1 MILVGDS
8 KLGGISQT
16 IAAFESLRL
25 RGYDVESILLFRD
38 QMYENYRHL
47 TDYFGDKYG
56 IPVSTVA
63 EPPERSQ
70 NLEIETGRMKDYYE
84 EQSSEKTTRSVLDHL
99 NARHQSRVTRLDSM
113 SSMAHSS
120 IWYPFTQH
128 TLLPAEKITAIDSA
142 HGDYFQTL
150 KPAASSTQ
158 DNTSLLQSSFDGSA
172 SWWTQGLGHANS
184 DLTLA
189 AAYAAG
195 RYGHVMFAEAI
206 HEPALGVAEMLLSG
220 MRNPRFSRVFFSDN
234 GSTGCEVA
242 VKMGLRAARV
252 RYGWGPDEK
261 LGVLG
266 LKGSYHGDTMGAMDC
281 SEPCTYNEK
290 VEWYQGKGYWF
301 DYPTVRCSEGKWFVD
316 VPENLK
322 GDLGEAASFA
332 SLPEI
337 FDVEAREKNGE
348 GKMYERFIEKTL
360 EKLQEQGR
368 KFGALMLEPI
378 ILGAGGMLFV

>member
-38 QMYENYRHL
+38 QTYENYRHL
-47 TDYFGDKYG
+47 TDYFGGKYG

-84 EQSSEKTTRSVLDHL
+84 EQSSEKTTLSVLDHL
-99 NARHQSRVTRLDSM
+99 NDRHQSRVTRLDSM
-113 SSMAHSS
+113 SSKAHSS

-360 EKLQEQGR
+360 EKLQKQGR

>member
-1 MILVGDS
+1 
-8 KLGGISQT
+8 
-16 IAAFESLRL
+16 
-25 RGYDVESILLFRD
+25 
-38 QMYENYRHL
+38 
-47 TDYFGDKYG
+47 
-56 IPVSTVA
+56 
-63 EPPERSQ
+63 
-70 NLEIETGRMKDYYE
+70 
-84 EQSSEKTTRSVLDHL
+84 
-99 NARHQSRVTRLDSM
+99 
-113 SSMAHSS
+113 
-120 IWYPFTQH
+120 
-128 TLLPAEKITAIDSA
+128 
-142 HGDYFQTL
+142 
-150 KPAASSTQ
+150 
-158 DNTSLLQSSFDGSA
+158 
-172 SWWTQGLGHANS
+172 
-184 DLTLA
+184 
-189 AAYAAG
+189 
-195 RYGHVMFAEAI
+195 MFAEAI

-301 DYPTVRCSEGKWFVD
+301 DYPTVRCSEGKWFID

-348 GKMYERFIEKTL
+348 GKMYERFILKTL
-360 EKLQEQGR
+360 EKLQKQGR